1 MSADHDD
8 TDSNGESDFEE
19 DDHYDESFKVMKS
32 DEYIGAML
40 KQLNSQRM
48 NNIYCD
54 FTICVGGK
62 EYPVHQNILATRSEY
77 FKTMFNS
84 KMKEGLDKRV
94 EIKETSNQCMER
106 ILDFLYTGKMR
117 FSLQTVEETIRCA
130 SLLQL
135 HDLLWHSSEFVATV
149 FTIENCLHF
158 HQLAKLHSMHYL
170 VRKTS
175 QYVLRHFYIVSQHES
190 WKALNVE
197 DLETL
202 VSSKDLMVK
211 SEQVVYE
218 SIIGWVKHDI
228 QTRRQ
233 HFPSLFKHV
242 RLRSIPVN
250 YVTEV
255 IRKEDLLYEFRE
267 CTEVVLK
274 HFVEMST
281 SIPNVPRKGYF
292 PDMKINFVSHSH
304 CGNFYLNKQ
313 VKVKQCN
320 PHTKKNISALTVN
333 KHKVYFCIP
342 NNINYNTHDVVCYD
356 GESWDTLVTLP
367 QKFEVQHMVIS
378 ESEHF
383 KGKFYPQHTSNRECL
398 FFFGR
403 TQNNGKNQ
411 IRIWNLKSD
420 NLENCAYSS
429 SNCFRIGAS
438 VITSDLCSVVDIYD
452 SDVKNPE
459 KPWKRGNNMNVARKD
474 FAAVNFNNRIYCFGG
489 LDSHN
494 IAILNGEF
502 MNTADGVWTMLT
514 NNIPL
519 PIDNA
524 TACCVGDHIAVYGS
538 SSKGRICTMNVHTEE
553 WEVWTENEDENML
566 LQGKGIL
573 FTSS

>member
-170 VRKTS
+170 
-175 QYVLRHFYIVSQHES
+175 S

-281 SIPNVPRKGYF
+281 SIPNVPRKGKY
-292 PDMKINFVSHSH
+292 NN
-304 CGNFYLNKQ
+304 NFYLS
-313 VKVKQCN
+313 
-320 PHTKKNISALTVN
+320 P
-333 KHKVYFCIP
+333 
-342 NNINYNTHDVVCYD
+342 INFQINCLD
-356 GESWDTLVTLP
+356 
-367 QKFEVQHMVIS
+367 
-378 ESEHF
+378 
-383 KGKFYPQHTSNRECL
+383 RECL

-438 VITSDLCSVVDIYD
+438 VITSDHRIFLLGGLLPEENYSSVCSVVDIYD

-566 LQGKGIL
+566 LQGKGFL